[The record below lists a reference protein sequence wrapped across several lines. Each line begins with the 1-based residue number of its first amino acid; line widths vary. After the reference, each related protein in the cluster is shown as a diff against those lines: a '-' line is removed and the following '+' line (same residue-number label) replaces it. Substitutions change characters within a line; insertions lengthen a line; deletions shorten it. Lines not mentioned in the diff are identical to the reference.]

1 MSGIQIITDS
11 AAQFTDPAIAR
22 RVTVLPHSIQ
32 FSGVQQPEPTFN
44 AAEFH
49 RLATAAGETLP
60 IHHAVSAAQFTQ
72 AFQSLYAG
80 ADHLLCVL
88 TSRVLSKAWDHAQE
102 ASRAFPGRAS
112 IHILDSQNISVGLG
126 LLVQEAVQLSAEN
139 TSIETLLQRL
149 RKRTQTLFAL
159 FYTDAYPYLKRG
171 GMLSAQHSVLGE
183 MLGVKPFV
191 TLEDGALVTMEK
203 SRNKSQTLDRL
214 LDFAGEFAP
223 DDPLYILHGYSP
235 GELVRA
241 VQERLRSELGRS
253 ATPTIIYG
261 PTLATFIGPDAI
273 GLVASQ
279 KG

>member
-1 MSGIQIITDS
+1 MSGIHIITDS
-11 AAQFTDPAIAR
+11 AAQFTDPTIVR
-22 RVTVLPHSIQ
+22 RVSVLPHSIQ
-32 FSGVQQPEPTFN
+32 FSGMQQPETTLS

-49 RLATAAGETLP
+49 RLATAAGGTLP
-60 IHHAVSAAQFTQ
+60 VHHAVSAAQFTQ
-72 AFQSLYAG
+72 TFQSLYAG
-80 ADHLLCVL
+80 ADQLLCVL
-88 TSRVLSKAWDHAQE
+88 TSRVLSKTWDHAQE

-126 LLVQEAVQLSAEN
+126 LLVQEAAQMAAAN
-139 TSIETLLQRL
+139 TPIETILQRL
-149 RKRTQTLFAL
+149 RKRTQTLFTM
-159 FYTDAYPYLKRG
+159 FYTDAYAYLKRG

-214 LDFAGEFAP
+214 LDFAGEFVP
-223 DDPLYILHGYSP
+223 DDPLYILHGFNP

-241 VQERLRSELGRS
+241 VQVRLRTELGR
-253 ATPTIIYG
+253 AVTPAIIYG